1 MAVIKKHLKPKK
13 MGQKTSSKKKQRTS
27 KEGKEL
33 GQAPALPLKMW
44 KEWLKWILNT
54 AGPKIFFVIFLTG
67 AFGLRCGEA
76 LALKRQDINLEA
88 VVPKLMITGDSKG
101 ARKSPGDVYI
111 RKQHINVMKKW
122 LRSGIS
128 SVLKKKHKHGKGKDK
143 IISIKQTYVIP
154 KTGYLFPSRKK
165 ATQPFLHY
173 HAVYDHVRRQA
184 PKFLAHLQKTQQQ
197 WGPEIAKMRPHSGRA
212 TLITELMGEGLTT
225 ALSMKYARHA
235 PSSYKVHLK
244 YGRLTLQDVQQ
255 ACDATRGSS
264 TKKTKFAWADMS
276 SKDLLRCQKE
286 ILNEITRRAA
296 LR

>member
-27 KEGKEL
+27 KKGKEL

-296 LR
+296 LK